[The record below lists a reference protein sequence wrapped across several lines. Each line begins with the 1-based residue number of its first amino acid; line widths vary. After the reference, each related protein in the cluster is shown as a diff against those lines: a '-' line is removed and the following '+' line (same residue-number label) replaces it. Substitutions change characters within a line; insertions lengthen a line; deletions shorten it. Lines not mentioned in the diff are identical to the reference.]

1 MTLIPRIL
9 GLAVIAALATTSLAA
24 AEPRQSVKRL
34 KNCGS
39 EASNSFGSHK
49 EYPVLDEGN
58 GYIAIKTA
66 DQDANGTRLRYSL
79 VNCATRQ
86 IVRLDADYQL
96 KDSAKGVPG
105 GDLFAFTDALRK
117 QKRLANETLLDR
129 SAAGQGYKVTKGK
142 LPGYGEKGAMRA
154 DCGCLTHYPDLMPYQ
169 FIE

>member
-9 GLAVIAALATTSLAA
+9 GLAVIAALATSGLAV
-24 AEPRQSVKRL
+24 AEPKQTVKRL

-58 GYIAIKTA
+58 GYVGFKTA
-66 DQDANGTRLRYSL
+66 DQDAGGTKLRYSL

-86 IVRLDADYQL
+86 IVRLDAEYKL
-96 KDSAKGVPG
+96 KDSSKGVPG
-105 GDLFAFTDALRK
+105 GDLFDFIDSLRK
-117 QKRLANETLLDR
+117 QKRLVNEQLLTKTAQ
-129 SAAGQGYKVTKGK
+129 SYGYKVTTGK
-142 LPGYGEKGAMRA
+142 LAGYGDERAVRA
-154 DCGCLTHYPDLMPYQ
+154 DCGCMTHYADMMPYE